1 MAITEKTFGQIN
13 GQTIT
18 RYTLTNDQG
27 FQVSCLDYGCIIT
40 EILAPD
46 RDGLLENVVLGFD
59 ALDEYGSNPHYFGAV
74 VGRFAG
80 RIQEGAFTIE
90 GTDYQLAKN
99 SDGQHLHG
107 GPGGFHSA
115 VWKANMIETENES
128 IIEFTHLSPEGE
140 EGFPGNLTM
149 TVRYIVKNDE
159 NQLTISYSAK
169 SDRTTLLNVTNHSYF
184 NLSGDFKRTIVDHQ
198 LTIPSSQYA
207 ELNED
212 MLPTGTLVP
221 VDEDPLFDFRDGRT
235 IREGK
240 DSGHPQIELVG
251 GGYDHPFLLDKE
263 AQPVIELTDKGS
275 GRSLHIETTEPA
287 VVLYTANHIGG
298 PYSFKGVAAQNQLG
312 LCLETQS
319 LPDSVNHPHFP
330 SAILRA
336 GEVFESRT
344 VYRFTVPV
352 HHTIRATET
361 AV

>member
-1 MAITEKTFGQIN
+1 MAITKKIFGQIN
-13 GQTIT
+13 GQDIT
-18 RYTLTNDQG
+18 RYTLTNDKG

-59 ALDEYGSNPHYFGAV
+59 TWEEYGSNPHYFGTV

-107 GPGGFHSA
+107 GPGGFHAA
-115 VWKANMIETENES
+115 VWKTKMIETENES
-128 IIEFTHLSPEGE
+128 IVEFTHFSPDGE

-159 NQLTISYSAK
+159 NQLTISYSAV
-169 SDRTTLLNVTNHSYF
+169 SDKTTLLNVTNHSYF

-198 LTIPSSQYA
+198 LTIPSGHYA
-207 ELNED
+207 ELNSD
-212 MLPTGTLVP
+212 MLPTGKLVP
-221 VDEDPLFDFRDGRT
+221 VEEDPLFDFRKGRT
-235 IREGK
+235 IREGT
-240 DSGHPQIELVG
+240 DSKHPQIELVG

-263 AQPVIELTDKGS
+263 VRQLIVLKDEES
-275 GRSLHIETTEPA
+275 GRSLQVETTEPA

-312 LCLETQS
+312 LCLETQGM
-319 LPDSVNHPHFP
+319 PDSIHHPHFP
-330 SAILRA
+330 SAILKA
-336 GEVFESRT
+336 EEAFESRT
-344 VYRFTVPV
+344 VYRFV
-352 HHTIRATET
+352 
-361 AV
+361 

>member
-1 MAITEKTFGQIN
+1 MAITKKIFGQIN
-13 GQTIT
+13 GQDIT
-18 RYTLTNDQG
+18 RYTLTNDKG

-59 ALDEYGSNPHYFGAV
+59 TWEEYGSNPHYFGAV

-107 GPGGFHSA
+107 GPGGFHAA
-115 VWKANMIETENES
+115 VWKTKMIETENES
-128 IIEFTHLSPEGE
+128 IVEFTHFSPDGE

-159 NQLTISYSAK
+159 NQLTISYSAV
-169 SDRTTLLNVTNHSYF
+169 SDKTTLLNVTNHSYF

-198 LTIPSSQYA
+198 LTIPSGHYA
-207 ELNED
+207 ELNSD
-212 MLPTGTLVP
+212 MLPTGKLVP
-221 VDEDPLFDFRDGRT
+221 VEEDPLFDFRKGRT
-235 IREGK
+235 IREGT
-240 DSGHPQIELVG
+240 DSKHPQIELVG

-263 AQPVIELTDKGS
+263 VRQVIVLKDEES
-275 GRSLHIETTEPA
+275 GRSLQVETTEPA

-312 LCLETQS
+312 LCLETQGM
-319 LPDSVNHPHFP
+319 PDSIHHPHFP
-330 SAILRA
+330 SAILKA
-336 GEVFESRT
+336 EEAFESRT
-344 VYRFTVPV
+344 VYRFV
-352 HHTIRATET
+352 
-361 AV
+361 

>member
-1 MAITEKTFGQIN
+1 MAVTEKAFGQIH
-13 GQTIT
+13 GHTIT

-40 EILAPD
+40 QILAAD

-59 ALDEYGSNPHYFGAV
+59 TLEEYGNNPHYFGAV

-80 RIQEGAFTIE
+80 RIKEGAFTIE

-99 SDGQHLHG
+99 SDDQHLHG

-115 VWKANMIETENES
+115 VWKANMIENEHES
-128 IIEFTHLSPEGE
+128 IVEFTHFSPDGE

-169 SDRTTLLNVTNHSYF
+169 SDKTTLLNVTNHSYF
-184 NLSGDFKRTIVDHQ
+184 NLSGDFKRTIMDHQ
-198 LTIPSSQYA
+198 LTIPSGHYA

-212 MLPTGTLVP
+212 MLPTGTLVS
-221 VDEDPLFDFRDGRT
+221 VEEDPLFDFRDGRT

-240 DSGHPQIELVG
+240 DSGHPQIKLVG

-263 AQPVIELTDKGS
+263 AQPVIKFKDEES
-275 GRSLHIETTEPA
+275 GRSLQIETTEPA

-319 LPDSVNHPHFP
+319 LPDSVNHSHFP

-336 GEVFESRT
+336 GEAFESRT
-344 VYRFTVPV
+344 VYRFV
-352 HHTIRATET
+352 E
-361 AV
+361 

>member
-1 MAITEKTFGQIN
+1 MAITEKAFGQIN
-13 GQTIT
+13 GQDIT
-18 RYTLTNDQG
+18 RYTLTNDKG

-59 ALDEYGSNPHYFGAV
+59 TWEEYGSNPHYFGAV

-115 VWKANMIETENES
+115 VWKSKTIETENES
-128 IIEFTHLSPEGE
+128 IIEFTHFSPDGE

-149 TVRYIVKNDE
+149 RVRYIVKNDD
-159 NQLTISYSAK
+159 NQLVISYSAN
-169 SDRTTLLNVTNHSYF
+169 SDKTTLLNVTNHSYF
-184 NLSGDFKRTIVDHQ
+184 NLSGDFKRAILDHQ

-207 ELNED
+207 DLNGD
-212 MLPTGTLVP
+212 MLPTGILVAA
-221 VDEDPLFDFRDGRT
+221 DEDSLFDFRKGRT
-235 IREGK
+235 IREGI
-240 DSGHPQIELVG
+240 DSQHPQIELVG

-263 AQPVIELTDKGS
+263 AQPVIKLKDEES
-275 GRSLHIETTEPA
+275 GRGLEVETTEPA

-312 LCLETQS
+312 LCLETQGM
-319 LPDSVNHPHFP
+319 PDSIHHPHFP
-330 SAILRA
+330 SAILKA
-336 GEVFESRT
+336 GEAFESRT
-344 VYRFTVPV
+344 VYRFTSC
-352 HHTIRATET
+352 
-361 AV
+361 